1 LYELAND
8 DSKEVYEKVDELK
21 YFVEE
26 MVESQSGEMGA
37 CLASD
42 MLTAALEEVNYLD
55 IIRSHDEQ

>member
-1 LYELAND
+1 M
-8 DSKEVYEKVDELK
+8 DELK